1 MGVGSFTED
10 SAVFKVLLGL
20 LALAF
25 SLLLIELLCE
35 VGWCFPPGRIVCI
48 LPVVQ

>member
-20 LALAF
+20 LALDF
-25 SLLLIELLCE
+25 SPLLIELPGE
-35 VGWCFPPGRIVCI
+35 VGWCSPPGRIGC
-48 LPVVQ
+48 LLLVVQ